1 MIKNYKVYIH
11 TTPSGKKYVG
21 MTCKQINARWQNG
34 RGYKSSKY
42 FYRAV
47 LKYGWDNISHEIV
60 LTNATLA
67 EASEKEKE
75 LIIEYKSNNSKYGY
89 NRTDGG
95 EIGFKH
101 SKATIEK
108 LRILSTNISE
118 ETRKRRSK
126 SATGRKM
133 SKEAIEKSS
142 RTHRKPVNQYA

>member
-75 LIIEYKSNNSKYGY
+75 LIIEYKSNN
-89 NRTDGG
+89 
-95 EIGFKH
+95 
-101 SKATIEK
+101 
-108 LRILSTNISE
+108 
-118 ETRKRRSK
+118 
-126 SATGRKM
+126 
-133 SKEAIEKSS
+133 
-142 RTHRKPVNQYA
+142 